1 MQTAGDDVRRRLAE
15 GNANYQSRFGYI
27 FIVCATGKT
36 AAEMLAALEDRL
48 TNEPVVELRV
58 ASEEQRRITGLRL
71 AKLMDGMNDHD
82 SRS

>member
-1 MQTAGDDVRRRLAE
+1 
-15 GNANYQSRFGYI
+15 
-27 FIVCATGKT
+27 
-36 AAEMLAALEDRL
+36 MLAALEDRL
-48 TNEPVVELRV
+48 TNDPVVELQV